1 MAKHTV
7 ATLAAIFDSLESN
20 LEAMLELMRES
31 NHATASPSCEATPQA
46 EPQVAPATAKPSPTK
61 RQKAIQARKAEN
73 IARGL
78 HPQAQ
83 AICPHGHKAKD
94 GSVRWGIQASWVCA
108 NCHEREELRFT
119 AKMPKAR
126 K

>member
-1 MAKHTV
+1 MSQPTTAQRLT
-7 ATLAAIFDSLESN
+7 ALETGLAELLN
-20 LEAMLELMRES
+20 LARGLS
-31 NHATASPSCEATPQA
+31 PATAKPSRKATSPTK
-46 EPQVAPATAKPSPTK
+46 PASPVTAKPSPTK
-61 RQKAIQARKAEN
+61 RAKAIQAQKAEN
-73 IARGL
+73 IARGY
-78 HPQAQ
+78 HPQAR